1 MWRWPRSTSC
11 GCTDTEPLDAYA
23 TTPPANRFCE
33 RPVGGRIEPSSGVLR
48 RRIGMIAD
56 ALGTAA
62 ALATGI
68 DALRSAFE
76 SLFRPGVACRSWSN
90 RSVP

>member
-1 MWRWPRSTSC
+1 
-11 GCTDTEPLDAYA
+11 
-23 TTPPANRFCE
+23 
-33 RPVGGRIEPSSGVLR
+33 VR